1 MLLPSQIEAKP
12 PDDRFAFLHIDL
24 NSFFASVEQQLHP
37 EYRGKPTAVVG
48 TMADTGT
55 IIAASYECKALGVK
69 TLTKVG
75 EARARI
81 PDIIFVNGSHSV
93 YAKYSHDIAAAI
105 ERVCPV
111 AHTPSI
117 DEMVC
122 QLMGREGEPPRARQI
137 ALAIKQAIRDDVGE
151 TLRCSIGMAPNRYLA
166 KIASDMQKPDGLIG
180 LLPSQLPRA
189 IAHLELRDLPG
200 VGART
205 EERLH
210 KKGIRS
216 MPDLLALDR
225 PAMHKL
231 WDSVWGDRLYHW
243 LRGHATGDDGAPVP
257 NETQKSLGHSHVL
270 GPTHRSAEGAWAVAH
285 KLLHKAAMRL
295 RMEHFH
301 AGTIAVTIKYSLT
314 REQANSIHL
323 SSRPEHTTQNLSSR
337 PEYAAQNLSSPPE
350 YAAQHPS
357 SRPERA
363 NQNLLS
369 RPEHGAQNLSSR
381 PERGAQHL
389 SSRPERGARSG
400 ETPVFAPANRKA
412 KVKKHTSGI
421 TETAWSMEARFR
433 PCQDTLSLLEILRG
447 VWSQQPSGPEHT
459 RPFFVGITM
468 RNLIPESELPQT
480 LFDEPG
486 HRKELAET
494 MDKLNLRFGHTAVHF
509 AGMLP
514 ARDSAP
520 TRIAFTQ
527 IPVQYGVEYM

>member
-1 MLLPSQIEAKP
+1 VPASLHSGTEDL
-12 PDDRFAFLHIDL
+12 FGFLHIDL

-55 IIAASYECKALGVK
+55 IIAASYEAKALKIK
-69 TLTKVG
+69 TGTKVG
-75 EARARI
+75 EAKQLC
-81 PDIIFVNGSHSV
+81 PEIILVNGEHAT
-93 YAKYSHDIAAAI
+93 YAEYSHNIAAAV

-117 DEMVC
+117 DEMIC
-122 QLMGREGEPPRARQI
+122 QLIGRERQPAAARRI
-137 ALAIKQAIRDDVGE
+137 ALDIKQAIKQDVGE

-205 EERLH
+205 EVRLH
-210 KKGIRS
+210 AKGIRT
-216 MPDLLALDR
+216 MTELLALDR
-225 PAMHKL
+225 AGMHKL

-243 LRGHATGDDGAPVP
+243 LRGEMTGDDGAPVASDI
-257 NETQKSLGHSHVL
+257 QKSLGHSHVL
-270 GPTHRSAEGAWAVAH
+270 GPEHRSQAGAWAVAH

-295 RMEHFH
+295 RMEHFY
-301 AGTIAVTIKYSLT
+301 AETLAVTIKYSLS
-314 REQANSIHL
+314 RE
-323 SSRPEHTTQNLSSR
+323 E
-337 PEYAAQNLSSPPE
+337 AA
-350 YAAQHPS
+350 
-357 SRPERA
+357 RA
-363 NQNLLS
+363 S
-369 RPEHGAQNLSSR
+369 
-381 PERGAQHL
+381 
-389 SSRPERGARSG
+389 
-400 ETPVFAPANRKA
+400 

-421 TETAWSMEARFR
+421 TQTGWGMEARFR
-433 PCQDTLSLLEILRG
+433 PCQDTLSLLEVLQN
-447 VWSQQPSGPEHT
+447 VWKQRPDGPEHQ
-459 RPFFVGITM
+459 RPFFVGVTM
-468 RNLIPESELPQT
+468 RNLIPESELQQT
-480 LFDEPG
+480 LFAEPG
-486 HRKELAET
+486 NRNELSAT
-494 MDKLNLRFGHTAVHF
+494 MDKLNLKFGHTTVHF